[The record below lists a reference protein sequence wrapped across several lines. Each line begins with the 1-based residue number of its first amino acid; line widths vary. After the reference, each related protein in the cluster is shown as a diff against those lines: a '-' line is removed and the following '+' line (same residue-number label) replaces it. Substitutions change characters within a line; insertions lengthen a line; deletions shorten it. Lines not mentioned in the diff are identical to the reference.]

1 MRMSDWSSDVCSSDL
16 NGVNQ
21 WRAQSPKSKSRG
33 THPPF
38 TVSGTKRR
46 RPARERL
53 DLRRVER
60 AGGDHPTPPDASHRI
75 QRKPFGRGRGADAAG
90 RAEADDARSEER
102 RGGEECVSTWSSRW
116 APDQ

>member
-60 AGGDHPTPPDASHRI
+60 AGGAHPTPPDSS
-75 QRKPFGRGRGADAAG
+75 
-90 RAEADDARSEER
+90 DARR
-102 RGGEECVSTWSSRW
+102 VGIECVSACSSWWSSVHLNKEIYTT
-116 APDQ
+116 AFLPKLLTLHSILT